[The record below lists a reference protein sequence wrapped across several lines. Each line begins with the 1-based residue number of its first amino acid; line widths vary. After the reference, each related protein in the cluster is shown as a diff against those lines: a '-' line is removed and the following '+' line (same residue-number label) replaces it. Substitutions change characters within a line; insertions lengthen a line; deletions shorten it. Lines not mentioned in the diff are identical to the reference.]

1 MMSILIITMTMTI
14 EKIKVITF
22 AMVRYLLPA
31 QNGETPP
38 ETSM

>member
-1 MMSILIITMTMTI
+1 MMSILIITMII

>member
-1 MMSILIITMTMTI
+1 MMSILIMTMASI

>member
-1 MMSILIITMTMTI
+1 MMSILIMTRI
-14 EKIKVITF
+14 IDKIKVITF